1 MTNMIFSSGL
11 NFKKRFQNSV
21 IPRKNLMF
29 FKSAWQSAYDCKIIL
44 TKMDKNDFFIFLLSV
59 LKKKMTL
66 EIKLKDE
73 K

>member
-1 MTNMIFSSGL
+1 
-11 NFKKRFQNSV
+11 
-21 IPRKNLMF
+21 MF